1 MDVNLRYLLVL
12 YSRSPKS
19 HGGYLHLVKELA
31 RNVSRLYPGWRM
43 RIYHNVTWVGVG
55 PWHLSSDMCVSK
67 RILFRRTT
75 ARP

>member
-55 PWHLSSDMCVSK
+55 P
-67 RILFRRTT
+67 
-75 ARP
+75 